1 MAKMQL
7 FLLQLLEII
16 AATALVVLG
25 QSSSGDTMT
34 PNSSLING
42 QTLISAGGI
51 FQLGFFSPAKDS
63 ENGYLGI
70 WYYSRPPAG
79 QSIVAWVANRN
90 RSLNRASS
98 SLNLT
103 SDGNLIIFDG
113 ETLVWSTGISTESNS
128 VHLQLLDSGNLL
140 LTTENFS
147 RTLWQSFDHPS
158 DTLLPGMKLGFDL
171 RRNTSWQ
178 LVSWR
183 SDVDPSLGNY
193 INRMETHGV
202 AEFIAWNGTTKIY
215 RSGPW
220 SGHGFVGLPQMK
232 NSTLARRVNFTFV
245 SNENEIYYITENLDR
260 SVLSRSVVNTDGN
273 YERWSW
279 DNGEWRLFWS
289 FPADECD
296 HYNLCGRG
304 SVCSWGYYAFSCSC
318 LQGFAPASNGC
329 VREKPLNCSSNQ
341 ILKVQNVKVPDTENA
356 TAYGMMSM
364 DACKRLC
371 LGNCSCVAYAVL
383 DEPNGCVTWQ
393 GDLLDLRYYTDGAN
407 DLYIRLAESS
417 TSKSNKHV
425 WAITIP
431 VVLGF
436 LLLCC
441 ILVATRRRNRAQK
454 QGTRNHIEPSAK
466 GTRLKLQFPNAE
478 NGDLQSLPELSNSMA
493 NDDVSEPMS
502 NEIDSEHSGYREYRE
517 VVSIL
522 ALGVLPCYDLCTM
535 KAATNDFSNENKLG
549 EGGFGVVYKVGF
561 QVFLILPNYKSEIN
575 LRFCQGELQDGQ
587 KIAVKK
593 LSRYSSQGP
602 NEFQNELS
610 LIAKL
615 QHRNLVRLLGSCI
628 EGDERLIILEY
639 MENKSLDRF
648 IFDKTKSPLL
658 NWQKRLEIINGIAR
672 GLLYL
677 HQDSILRV
685 IHRDLKLSNIL
696 LDKDMTPKISD
707 FGIARIFEGD
717 GVLENV
723 TTRPV
728 GTFGYMAP
736 EYLTE
741 GVFSF
746 KSDIFSFGVIVLEI
760 LSGKRNKIFSNTDAS
775 LNLLGHAYKLWKEG
789 RSLEILD
796 DTLDHSYPTAEILRC
811 IRLGLLCVQ
820 DNYEDRPTLTEVVM
834 MLASEDQLLTPLKQ
848 PTIMLASSEGGATT
862 KEISHSITGR

>member
-1 MAKMQL
+1 ML
-7 FLLQLLEII
+7 FSEEN
-16 AATALVVLG
+16 ATFTTRKEKLN
-25 QSSSGDTMT
+25 QSLTFGAGDTMT
-34 PNSSLING
+34 PNSSLIND
-42 QTLISAGGI
+42 QTLISAGSI
-51 FQLGFFSPAKDS
+51 FQLGFFSPDKDS
-63 ENGYLGI
+63 GNRYLGI
-70 WYYSRPPAG
+70 WYYNRPSTG
-79 QSIVAWVANRN
+79 QNIVVWVANRN
-90 RSLNRASS
+90 RSLNSVSS

-103 SDGNLIIFDG
+103 SDGNLILFDG
-113 ETLVWSTGISTESNS
+113 ETLVWSTGTSTESNPAR
-128 VHLQLLDSGNLL
+128 LQLLDTGNLM

-171 RRNTSWQ
+171 RRNTSWH

-193 INRMETHGV
+193 IIETHGV
-202 AEFIAWNGTTKIY
+202 TELIAKNGTTKIH

-220 SGHGFVGLPQMK
+220 SGRGFVGLPQMK
-232 NSTLARRVNFTFV
+232 NSTLARKVNFTFV
-245 SNENEIYYITENLDR
+245 SNENETYYTTGYIDR

-279 DNGEWRLFWS
+279 DNGEWRFVWQ
-289 FPADECD
+289 FPADDCD
-296 HYNLCGRG
+296 HYNLCGSG

-318 LQGFAPASNGC
+318 LQGFAQASNGC

-341 ILKVQNVKVPDTENA
+341 IWKAQNVKVPDTENA
-356 TAYGMMSM
+356 TAYGMISL

-393 GDLLDLRYYTDGAN
+393 GDLMDLRYYTDGAN

-431 VVLGF
+431 VMLGF

-441 ILVATRRRNRAQK
+441 ILVVTLRRNRALK
-454 QGTRNHIEPSAK
+454 QGTRNHIESSAK
-466 GTRLKLQFPNAE
+466 ETSRLKLQYPNAE
-478 NGDLQSLPELSNSMA
+478 NGDLQSLPGHSNSMA
-493 NDDVSEPMS
+493 DDDVSELMS
-502 NEIDSEHSGYREYRE
+502 NKIDSEHSGFCEYRE

-522 ALGVLPCYDLCTM
+522 TLGVLPSYDLCTI

-549 EGGFGVVYKVGF
+549 EGGFGIVYK
-561 QVFLILPNYKSEIN
+561 
-575 LRFCQGELQDGQ
+575 GELQDGQ

-593 LSRYSSQGP
+593 VSKYSSQGP

-628 EGDERLIILEY
+628 EGDERLIVLEY
-639 MENKSLDRF
+639 MENKSLDNF
-648 IFDKTKSPLL
+648 IFDKTKSSLL

-696 LDKDMTPKISD
+696 LDKDMIPKISD

-746 KSDIFSFGVIVLEI
+746 KTDVFSFGVIVLEI

-820 DNYEDRPTLTEVVM
+820 DNCEDRPTLIEVVM

-848 PTIMLASSEGGATT
+848 PTITSASSEGGFTT

>member
-1 MAKMQL
+1 MAKMQFFL
-7 FLLQLLEII
+7 FQFLEII
-16 AATALVVLG
+16 AVTSLVVLG
-25 QSSSGDTMT
+25 DRMT

-51 FQLGFFSPAKDS
+51 FQLGFFSPDTDS
-63 ENGYLGI
+63 DNGYLGI
-70 WYYSRPPAG
+70 WYYNRPPG
-79 QSIVAWVANRN
+79 QSIVVVWVANRN
-90 RSLNRASS
+90 RSLNRVTS

-103 SDGNLIIFDG
+103 SDGNLSIFDG
-113 ETLVWSTGISTESNS
+113 DTLVWSTETSTESNS
-128 VHLQLLDSGNLL
+128 VHLQLLDSGNLM

-193 INRMETHGV
+193 IMEVHGV
-202 AEFIAWNGTTKIY
+202 AELTARNGTTKIL

-220 SGHGFVGLPQMK
+220 NGHGFVGLPRML
-232 NSTLARRVNFTFV
+232 SSDLARRVNFTFV
-245 SNENEIYYITENLDR
+245 SNENETYYTTEYIDR
-260 SVLSRSVVNTDGN
+260 SVLSRAVLNTAGS
-273 YERWSW
+273 YVRWTW
-279 DNGEWRLFWS
+279 DDGEWRDFWS
-289 FPADECD
+289 FPADGCD
-296 HYNLCGRG
+296 RYNICGRG
-304 SVCSWGYYAFSCSC
+304 SVCSWGYYAFTCSC
-318 LQGFAPASNGC
+318 LQGFARASNGC

-341 ILKVQNVKVPDTENA
+341 IWKVQNVKVPETENA
-356 TAYGMMSM
+356 TAHGTMSL

-371 LGNCSCVAYAVL
+371 LGNCSCVAYTVL
-383 DEPNGCVTWQ
+383 DGPNGCVTWQ
-393 GDLLDLRYYTDGAN
+393 GDLLDIRYYTDGGN

-417 TSKSNKHV
+417 SKSNKHV

-441 ILVATRRRNRAQK
+441 ILVAKWRRNRALK
-454 QGTRNHIEPSAK
+454 QGRNHIESSAK
-466 GTRLKLQFPNAE
+466 GTRKLQFPNVE
-478 NGDLQSLPELSNSMA
+478 NGDSQSLPEHSDSMA
-493 NDDVSEPMS
+493 DDDDVSEPMS
-502 NEIDSEHSGYREYRE
+502 IKIDSEHSGNCEHGG
-517 VVSIL
+517 VGSIII
-522 ALGVLPCYDLCTM
+522 ALGVLPSYDLCTI

-549 EGGFGVVYKVGF
+549 EGGFGAVYK
-561 QVFLILPNYKSEIN
+561 
-575 LRFCQGELQDGQ
+575 GELQDGQ

-639 MENKSLDRF
+639 MENKSLDNF

-658 NWQKRLEIINGIAR
+658 NWQTRLEIINGIAR

-685 IHRDLKLSNIL
+685 IHRDLKPSNIL
-696 LDKDMTPKISD
+696 LDKNMTPKISD

-717 GVLENV
+717 GALANA

-736 EYLTE
+736 EYLAE

-746 KSDIFSFGVIVLEI
+746 KSDVFSFGVIVLEI
-760 LSGKRNKIFSNTDAS
+760 LSGKRNRIFSNTDAS
-775 LNLLGHAYKLWKEG
+775 LNLLGYAYKLWKEG

-796 DTLDHSYPTAEILRC
+796 DALDHSYPTAEILRC

-820 DNYEDRPTLTEVVM
+820 DNCEDRPTLTEVVM

-848 PTIMLASSEGGATT
+848 PTITSASSEGGITT